1 MIDLSAILILAAAG
15 AISSGQPVAIAGLH
29 GLDETR
35 HHVAESDV
43 LDNPLHILVGLPDGY
58 DDSADESYPTVYILD
73 GGELYPLLKSYSNYL
88 YNGHEAPKLI
98 LVAIS
103 YGTGDWQRGNDRSHD
118 YTAPSAEREFW
129 GGAADF
135 QSFLGDELLP
145 FIEERYR
152 SSSDKRI
159 VFGHS
164 LGGQFVL
171 YTAQTR
177 PGLFWGHIA
186 SNPALHRNLPLFLSL
201 RPETPQSL
209 SHLFVGNGMED
220 DARFLEPR
228 TRWVEYWNG
237 QSPRP
242 WALRIEPL
250 DGHNHFSAPPA
261 SFRRGIRWL
270 FTDELASA
278 DQ

>member
-1 MIDLSAILILAAAG
+1 MVAFTAIIVFAASAT
-15 AISSGQPVAIAGLH
+15 ISPGQPVSIEGLQ

-35 HHVAESDV
+35 HHVVESDV
-43 LDNPLHILVGLPDGY
+43 LDKQLHILVGLPDGY
-58 DDSADESYPTVYILD
+58 DPSANESYPTVYILD

-88 YNGHEAPKLI
+88 HNGGEAPKLI

-103 YGTGDWQRGNDRSHD
+103 YGTDDWQKGNDRSHD
-118 YTAPSAEREFW
+118 YTAPTDEREYW

-135 QSFLGDELLP
+135 QAFLGDELLP
-145 FIEERYR
+145 YIEESYR
-152 SSSDKRI
+152 SSGDKRI
-159 VFGHS
+159 IFGHS

-171 YTAQTR
+171 YSAQTQ

-201 RPETPQSL
+201 RPEPPQSP
-209 SHLFVGNGMED
+209 SHLFVGDGAED

-228 TRWVEYWNG
+228 TRWIEYWNE
-237 QSPRP
+237 QSNRP
-242 WALRIEPL
+242 WALRTEPL
-250 DGHNHFSAPPA
+250 DGHSHFSAPPA

-270 FTDELASA
+270 FADELVSA
-278 DQ
+278 DR